1 MKEWHGTCTRTDFT
15 DSGISKAAE
24 LAPLDQILLFDIET
38 TGFSPK
44 SCYCYMIGY
53 CYFQDSVWHY
63 RMLFNDDG
71 RSEYAMIND
80 FLHVLNGYTLL
91 IHYNGDGFDI
101 PFLTEKIRQYQSFG
115 LSFQDPD
122 SLSRIESLDLYKI
135 LKPYRHR
142 LDLPN
147 IKLATIEQAMGY
159 LRSDRYN
166 GGELIKVY
174 RDYLVS
180 PSENAEHELYQHNYE
195 DIQAMIP
202 MLSLL
207 NYTAMPDF
215 PDSSIMVHK
224 VNDPDSGDTYI
235 IAEFTLSAAIPLPY
249 HKKEGILQIQC
260 EGDSGRLI
268 LPVVREELRYYI
280 SNWKDYYYLPVEDRI
295 VHKSLAA
302 YVDSEYKEKATKQ
315 NCYLKKT
322 GTFLPI
328 PKSFVDKIDTIIQ
341 NTELSK
347 IYQTAP
353 QSTEYYIEYQESF
366 LDKEDEE
373 THPKFL
379 HACIQAMLQV

>member
-1 MKEWHGTCTRTDFT
+1 MKEWHGTCTRKDFT
-15 DSGISKAAE
+15 DSGISRVAE

-53 CYFQDSVWHY
+53 CYIKDSVWHY

-80 FLHVLNGYTLL
+80 FLHALDDYTLL

-115 LSFQDPD
+115 LSFQYPD

-135 LKPYRHR
+135 LKPYRHG

-147 IKLATIEQAMGY
+147 IKLATIEHAMGY
-159 LRSDRYN
+159 IRSDRYN

-180 PSENAEHELYQHNYE
+180 PSKNAEHDLYQHNYE

-215 PDSSIMVHK
+215 PDSSMIIQK
-224 VNDPDSGDTYI
+224 VDDPETDDTYI
-235 IAEFTLSAAIPLPY
+235 IAEFALSAAIPLPY
-249 HKKEGILQIQC
+249 HKIEGRLQIHC

-268 LPVVREELRYYI
+268 LPVIREELRYYI
-280 SNWKDYYYLPVEDRI
+280 PNWKDYYYLPVEDRI

-322 GTFLPI
+322 GAFLPI
-328 PKSFVDKIDTIIQ
+328 PKSFVTKIDTIIQ
-341 NTELSK
+341 NAELSK

-353 QSTEYYIEYQESF
+353 QSTEYYIEYQDSF
-366 LDKEDEE
+366 LEN
-373 THPKFL
+373 PKLL
-379 HACIQAMLQV
+379 HAYIQAFFL